1 MDKVKILEIA
11 AEAGTSNAVLLEK
24 AKELGLRV
32 KVANSTLSIEQAEIL
47 MQYAIDGTLPEDV
60 KNFPTWESAI
70 LKTLQDLQRAVT
82 YEEVFDHIKKN
93 KYYENKS
100 QISERTFNSYIK
112 KLVDMGVIMRVHD
125 KSGNK
130 FSLPIEEKK
139 PHNNEYPREIIL
151 KYSILESLGEL
162 NKLAKSNE
170 VNRHIK
176 QLTESLNIIQQSI
189 KPLDISKTYLDAIK
203 IKNYFSLID
212 VEIENL
218 GDKREIYFVGENGDG
233 KTILLQAIVLALK
246 GKKYNP
252 FAEIYI
258 EDIKETMQLSA
269 KVTYPNSDQQ
279 YKSVQ
284 NIFAY
289 GINRNKISEEKFDKS
304 GYAGIFDTPDF
315 EESIKLKK
323 PNDFLET
330 QSKLRDDFVEELEN
344 LMDNKLKIIRNGNKI
359 EFQEINGDPIKF
371 GMLSEGY
378 KTTIIWLS
386 DLVSRLIENQ
396 PDIKELNEYEGIVL
410 IDEVDLYLHP
420 KWKYNFMYK
429 LRKIF
434 PKIQFIVT
442 THSLVTV
449 LGASEDAV
457 FYKLYRDE
465 EGRTQ
470 VSQQI
475 DDISHYTAN
484 ILMTSPLFDLDSMKV
499 RGFDKD
505 ERLSSDD
512 YIYREIHQAVRE
524 YMQDNPSALDEELK
538 QKARDRPK

>member
-1 MDKVKILEIA
+1 GLVYDSIGEYDKALEFYQKSLAIREEVLGIKHPDTATSYNNIGEVYKSKGEYDKALEFYQKALAIREEVLGIKHPDTATSYNNIA
-11 AEAGTSNAVLLEK
+11 HLYYAMEKYEESAKYMQK
-24 AKELGLRV
+24 AKDIWE
-32 KVANSTLSIEQAEIL
+32 KVLPDNHPNLMSAKENLS
-47 MQYAIDGTLPEDV
+47 
-60 KNFPTWESAI
+60 
-70 LKTLQDLQRAVT
+70 
-82 YEEVFDHIKKN
+82 
-93 KYYENKS
+93 
-100 QISERTFNSYIK
+100 
-112 KLVDMGVIMRVHD
+112 
-125 KSGNK
+125 
-130 FSLPIEEKK
+130 
-139 PHNNEYPREIIL
+139 
-151 KYSILESLGEL
+151 
-162 NKLAKSNE
+162 
-170 VNRHIK
+170 
-176 QLTESLNIIQQSI
+176 IIQQSI
-189 KPLDISKTYLDAIK
+189 KPIKIDKSYLDAIK

-246 GKKYNP
+246 GRDKDYTKLAYD
-252 FAEIYI
+252 Y
-258 EDIKETMQLSA
+258 IKEIKDKMILETKDTQ
-269 KVTYPNSDQQ
+269 YPSKYHQ
-279 YKSVQ
+279 YKNLK

-289 GINRNKISEEKFDKS
+289 GINRNKVDEDNFDTS
-304 GYAGIFDTPDF
+304 GYSGLFDTPQLAYTTF
-315 EESIKLKK
+315 FKK
-323 PNDFLET
+323 PEKILSKKSPIVDKFIDKLE
-330 QSKLRDDFVEELEN
+330 D
-344 LMDNKLKIIRNGNKI
+344 LMDNKLTIDRNSEGELRFKGVDRFN
-359 EFQEINGDPIKF
+359 
-371 GMLSEGY
+371 MLSEGY
-378 KTTIIWLS
+378 KTTIIWLT
-386 DLVSRLIENQ
+386 DLLSRLMEKQ
-396 PDIKELNEYEGIVL
+396 PDIQALKDYEAIVL

-429 LRKIF
+429 LRTIF

-499 RGFDKD
+499 RGFDKN

-524 YMQDNPSALDEELK
+524 YMQNNPSAMSEELK
-538 QKARDRPK
+538 QKVKDELKARMAQLRQK